1 MSDSNG
7 QPQIRRVWA
16 MPNHN
21 TLSVRPI
28 GALCQWYL
36 QKSKVSVDPFARDC
50 EWATHTNDLNPATK
64 ARYHLD
70 ALDFLKQL
78 QSENVQADLAI
89 FDPPYSLRQC
99 AEVYKS
105 VGRPVT
111 MRDTQIFG
119 RWTEHKQI
127 LAELLQT
134 GGLVISCGWNSQGMG
149 LKNGFELVE
158 VLLVCHGGAHN
169 DTIVTVERKV
179 EKPTDP
185 QGGLFQ

>member
-1 MSDSNG
+1 MTT
-7 QPQIRRVWA
+7 PLIRRVWS

-21 TLSVRPI
+21 TLSVQPI
-28 GALCQWYL
+28 GALVYSYL
-36 QKSKVSVDPFARDC
+36 RQSKVSIDPFARDC
-50 EWATHTNDLNPATK
+50 DYCTYTNDLNPDTRAK
-64 ARYHLD
+64 YHLD

-78 QSENVQADLAI
+78 QSEGVQADLAI

-127 LAELLQT
+127 LASLIQT
-134 GGLVISCGWNSQGMG
+134 GGFVISCGWNSQGMN
-149 LKNGFELVE
+149 LKNGFEIVE
-158 VLLVCHGGAHN
+158 ILLVCHGGAHN
-169 DTIVTVERKV
+169 DTIVTVERKTAPV
-179 EKPTDP
+179 ENP
-185 QGGLFQ
+185 QPNFLEAL